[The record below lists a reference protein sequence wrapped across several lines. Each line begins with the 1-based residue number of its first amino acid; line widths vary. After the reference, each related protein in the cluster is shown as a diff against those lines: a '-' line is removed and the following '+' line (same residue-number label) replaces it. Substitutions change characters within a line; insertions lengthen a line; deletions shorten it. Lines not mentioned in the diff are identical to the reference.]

1 MMCSCCYNI
10 VLISTTGV
18 VKGLVVK
25 QEMDE
30 TNLEFKGIEEMQESI
45 EVRNLML
52 SSDVL
57 ENHQRNVGIQFD
69 YMVTVTG

>member
-1 MMCSCCYNI
+1 MMCSCCYNL
-10 VLISTTGV
+10 VLSSTTDV

-30 TNLEFKGIEEMQESI
+30 TNLKFNEIEEMQES
-45 EVRNLML
+45 VGDRNLIL
-52 SSDVL
+52 SSDAL
-57 ENHQRNVGIQFD
+57 ESNQRDVGIQFD